1 MHSAHSLRTRVPVH
15 RLTSLLCAGI
25 HKNAYPT
32 PTKVSYSETAVLYLI
47 EVMFVSVFVGFVLYG
62 AWRPPDTCNAL
73 CISAQRQARRGACKE
88 SVSAYALAH
97 IPSASPRLA
106 SPRSLSR

>member
-1 MHSAHSLRTRVPVH
+1 MPRDTLLHCTDEIDRFSQHQYARFPR
-15 RLTSLLCAGI
+15 RCQLTPSLLYTGI

-62 AWRPPDTCNAL
+62 A
-73 CISAQRQARRGACKE
+73 
-88 SVSAYALAH
+88 
-97 IPSASPRLA
+97 
-106 SPRSLSR
+106 